1 MPKLGETLYFPDMQN
16 GKVMKGIAL
25 EYKINE
31 QGFDVV
37 TLRTDDGKF
46 YAPFMA
52 YCRKTEKEMK
62 NDLPSLVA
70 LNKEIITIQNRR
82 DPCQDARQAAIFAL
96 NIERWKGRSKRRR
109 IKSPLFL
116 FTHPKG

>member
-62 NDLPSLVA
+62 KDLPSLVA
-70 LNKEIITIQNRR
+70 LNKEIITIQSQANRKIDEILVKMR
-82 DPCQDARQAAIFAL
+82 GKPQ
-96 NIERWKGRSKRRR
+96 
-109 IKSPLFL
+109 FL
-116 FTHPKG
+116 HLTLKAGKEEANGGE

>member
-1 MPKLGETLYFPDMQN
+1 MTKLGETLYFPDMQN

-62 NDLPSLVA
+62 KDLPSLVA
-70 LNKEIITIQNRR
+70 LNKEIITIQSQANRKIDEILVKMR
-82 DPCQDARQAAIFAL
+82 GKPQFLHLTL
-96 NIERWKGRSKRRR
+96 NAGKEEANG
-109 IKSPLFL
+109 
-116 FTHPKG
+116 GE